1 MKSANQFTVALLRNN
16 RRHLLCSARSCW
28 ARRMEPSDASP
39 DLVVEDRFAI
49 VPEWLLDAEVSDAAV
64 RLYAV
69 LLRYGQ
75 SSGAR
80 MPSRSSLARRL
91 HKKSTD
97 SVDRAMKDLVGIG
110 AVVVE
115 HRYDGG
121 QRLTNAYHVR
131 TSRPGRSQPPTPTDG
146 GSRRPAATRKKATRG
161 SRTDAAGVAA
171 DSGHDPE
178 HLTQSTPTSSGEAP
192 RRGPSRAV
200 SEQEVAGA
208 CAIDDWPSFVTQVQ
222 RTRRD
227 LGASVTRWAGP
238 CLAAALQLA
247 IRGRGWPAAQA
258 AAALRRVAIDP
269 ETRSPMR
276 VAEAGPWWDES
287 PTTPEATD
295 DATET
300 DGVDL
305 RAMELALLEAGG
317 VRIELQTRAR
327 RTLEEAGV
335 PVTRNAVIRGAY
347 RLLADHDATTAD
359 GSSGGAA

>member
-1 MKSANQFTVALLRNN
+1 VDEEQFG
-16 RRHLLCSARSCW
+16 
-28 ARRMEPSDASP
+28 

-49 VPEWLLDAEVSDAAV
+49 VPEWLLDADISDAAV

-80 MPSRSSLARRL
+80 MPSRATLARRL

-110 AVVVE
+110 AVNVE

-131 TSRPGRSQPPTPTDG
+131 TSQPGRAQPPTPTDG
-146 GSRRPAATRKKATRG
+146 GSRRSAATRKKAAKG
-161 SRTDAAGVAA
+161 GRTHAAGVAT

-178 HLTQSTPTSSGEAP
+178 HLTQSTTSSGEAT
-192 RRGPSRAV
+192 RRRPSRAV
-200 SEQEVAGA
+200 SEQKVARE
-208 CAIDDWPSFVTQVQ
+208 CEIDDWPGFVTQVQ
-222 RTRRD
+222 ETRRD
-227 LGASVTRWAGP
+227 VGASVTRWAGP

-247 IRGRGWPAAQA
+247 TRDRGWPVTHAAD
-258 AAALRRVAIDP
+258 ALRQVAADP
-269 ETRSPMR
+269 ASRGPMR
-276 VAEAGPWWDES
+276 VAEAGPWWDE
-287 PTTPEATD
+287 PTATHEATD
-295 DATET
+295 DAS
-300 DGVDL
+300 DPNGVDL

-327 RTLEEAGV
+327 RALEEAGV

-347 RLLADHDATTAD
+347 RLLLDHGATTAY